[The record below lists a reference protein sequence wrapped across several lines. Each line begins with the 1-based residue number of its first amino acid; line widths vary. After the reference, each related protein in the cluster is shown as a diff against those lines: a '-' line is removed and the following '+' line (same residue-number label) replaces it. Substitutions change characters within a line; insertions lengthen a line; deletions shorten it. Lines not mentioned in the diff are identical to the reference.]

1 MRFCIFPEFFG
12 ILLLHITL
20 TVHSGCSY
28 LVCVLSYCVTTG
40 VDMLV
45 GGGVQ
50 GQTPETGDISYFTV
64 LSLTVS

>member
-1 MRFCIFPEFFG
+1 MRFCISPEFFG

-45 GGGVQ
+45 KVGGGGVK
-50 GQTPETGDISYFTV
+50 GQTPKLITFRILLFLV
-64 LSLTVS
+64 